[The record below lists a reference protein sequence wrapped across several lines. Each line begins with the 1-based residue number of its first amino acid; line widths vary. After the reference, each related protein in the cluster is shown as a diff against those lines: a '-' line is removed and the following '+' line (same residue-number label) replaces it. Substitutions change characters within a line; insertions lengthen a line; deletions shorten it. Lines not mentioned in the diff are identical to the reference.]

1 MTKQPI
7 LVPLAAGIY
16 HWCTCG
22 ASTHQPFCDGSHR
35 AVEGAEGPL
44 RFRLEE
50 DRKVAMCTCKRTGNP
65 PYCDGSHSDRRP
77 IDGTHEHSDNGGS

>member
-22 ASTHQPFCDGSHR
+22 ASTHQPFCDGSHLEL
-35 AVEGAEGPL
+35 EGAKGPL

-50 DRKVAMCTCKRTGNP
+50 DRKVAMCTCKRTNDP
-65 PYCDGSHSDRRP
+65 PYCDG
-77 IDGTHEHSDNGGS
+77 THARSGDGGS